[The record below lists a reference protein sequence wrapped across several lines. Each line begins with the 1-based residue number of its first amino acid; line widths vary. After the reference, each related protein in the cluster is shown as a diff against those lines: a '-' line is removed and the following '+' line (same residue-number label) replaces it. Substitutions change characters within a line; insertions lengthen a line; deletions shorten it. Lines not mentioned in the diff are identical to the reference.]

1 MRKTSTYSTKRRQI
15 TGDYYNGAAWLAV
28 VQRCQP
34 YTAEPVLGGLAQ
46 ATQSAADKSM
56 ILMRDAF
63 VTIKAG
69 QANPHDS
76 REFDL
81 LAHAMGVTYL
91 RACDIA
97 GTDEFD
103 NPMLPIWR
111 AGNEALRRCK
121 DRYTKLGRWGFDG
134 PALDELDAAIEL
146 YETILQSSSPAQMDE
161 TSVRRIEILAA
172 QSKGGTM
179 LDLGGKPESRTT
191 EGQR

>member
-1 MRKTSTYSTKRRQI
+1 MRKTSTYSTKRRQV

-46 ATQSAADKSM
+46 PTQSAATRAM
-56 ILMRDAF
+56 IIMRDAF
-63 VTIKAG
+63 LVIKTG
-69 QANPHDS
+69 QAKPHDS

-81 LAHAMGVTYL
+81 LAHAMGITYL

-111 AGNEALRRCK
+111 AGNEALRRCS
-121 DRYTKLGRWGFDG
+121 DRYNKIGRWGFDG
-134 PALDELDAAIEL
+134 PALDEVDAALEL

-161 TSVRRIEILAA
+161 ASLRRLEMLAA
-172 QSKGGTM
+172 CK
-179 LDLGGKPESRTT
+179 K
-191 EGQR
+191 

>member
-1 MRKTSTYSTKRRQI
+1 MRKTSTYSTKRRQS

-81 LAHAMGVTYL
+81 LAHALGVTYL

-146 YETILQSSSPAQMDE
+146 HETILQSSSPAQMDE

-172 QSKGGTM
+172 QSKGG
-179 LDLGGKPESRTT
+179 R
-191 EGQR
+191 RC